1 MFRIVS
7 RKRRIE
13 LRRFAHPIGS
23 AVATLLV
30 SSPAFA
36 QFGGDRVTSFLSN
49 ALSYAQGLG
58 IFASGFLVIWAVANI
73 ARERP
78 SGEHCRDA
86 RDCQRA
92 PAQRVPT
99 PCRWQRPPPPPARIH
114 AHSGRVQHARTVARR
129 SLRSALME
137 ASAARI

>member
-1 MFRIVS
+1 MPMFRIVS

-13 LRRFAHPIGS
+13 LRRFARPIGS
-23 AVATLLV
+23 AVATLLL

-78 SGEHCRDA
+78 SGKQWA
-86 RDCQRA
+86 GAGGALLLSSVLQLL
-92 PAQRVPT
+92 
-99 PCRWQRPPPPPARIH
+99 
-114 AHSGRVQHARTVARR
+114 RTFAG
-129 SLRSALME
+129 
-137 ASAARI
+137 